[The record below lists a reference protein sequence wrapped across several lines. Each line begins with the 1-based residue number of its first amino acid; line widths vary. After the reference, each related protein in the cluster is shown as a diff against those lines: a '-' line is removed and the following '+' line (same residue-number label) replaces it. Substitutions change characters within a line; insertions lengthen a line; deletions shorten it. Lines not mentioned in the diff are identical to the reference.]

1 MTDHNNPP
9 APVAGDT
16 GADAGPVATV
26 FLKENGQYGIMWLRP
41 VPFVE
46 GKAAL
51 FAGPD
56 IHQPAAVPDGW
67 RDELSAIVEIL
78 EADGDE
84 WNCATR
90 IRAMLSAA
98 PVPPSVPG
106 ATVYAECRQCD
117 HCGHYGINDC
127 PGEKAA
133 CHNCDWTGDSP
144 EQDKCPGCGEE
155 NCMAAACPKCGERY
169 SLVAEDDI
177 AAPVPPIQADP
188 VLDKPAMVG
197 RGRFG
202 VGVKWSTVI
211 GAAQRL
217 YEYEVTPS
225 KEKVRIKLAQ
235 DAMDDLRQ
243 FVGVAAADVLAER
256 KRQLEVEGWTPE
268 HDDEHGAGELGRAG
282 GFYAL
287 NAGAALHFGTTDT
300 SICDQA
306 PSGWPWEPEWWKPK
320 NSRHDLV
327 KAGALILAEIERLDR
342 AAMSATPE
350 APQ

>member
-1 MTDHNNPP
+1 MTDQNTPP

-16 GADAGPVATV
+16 GADAGSAIPQSAS
-26 FLKENGQYGIMWLRP
+26 
-41 VPFVE
+41 
-46 GKAAL
+46 
-51 FAGPD
+51 
-56 IHQPAAVPDGW
+56 VPDGW
-67 RDELSAIVEIL
+67 TPVPVEFVRGFLTCAHNYSLQAVPPVYFTGLEGDAFKAAYARCGDELNHL
-78 EADGDE
+78 K
-84 WNCATR
+84 
-90 IRAMLSAA
+90 AMLFD
-98 PVPPSVPG
+98 
-106 ATVYAECRQCD
+106 ATVPQ
-117 HCGHYGINDC
+117 
-127 PGEKAA
+127 
-133 CHNCDWTGDSP
+133 
-144 EQDKCPGCGEE
+144 
-155 NCMAAACPKCGERY
+155 
-169 SLVAEDDI
+169 
-177 AAPVPPIQADP
+177 IQADP

-342 AAMSATPE
+342 AAMASTQE